1 MPIYGTLALE
11 QYAGTAP
18 VTGEL
23 AFEEWE
29 TDQAEALTLNYE
41 VEDTYRLEMLPA
53 ALHPAIPL
61 YAQITVRKHESS
73 PVGAFNL
80 AEVRLMTRA
89 GSHYGG
95 YTIGAFANTQESVE
109 FLRSRYGWAASL
121 GDVTLNQRHFGAHAH
136 VELDGRCVL
145 EMSLK
150 HPQPITPADLL
161 VTAGFHLAQ
170 VGSDL
175 RLIQSEPSYEIEMVQ
190 RGEPN
195 LTTLDSE
202 AFGDARVQARNP
214 IVATYLKGSFKLGRV
229 RYLIDP
235 TRPATEGTEQI

>member
-11 QYAGTAP
+11 EYAGAAP

-23 AFEEWE
+23 ADEEWE
-29 TDQAEALTLNYE
+29 TDQAEALTLSYE
-41 VEDTYRLEMLPA
+41 IEDTYRLEMLPA
-53 ALHPAIPL
+53 ALHPSIPL
-61 YAQITVRKHESS
+61 YAQIMVRSHGSS

-95 YTIGAFANTQESVE
+95 YTIGAFANTTESVE
-109 FLRSRYGWAASL
+109 FLRTRYGWAVSL
-121 GDVTLNQRHFGAHAH
+121 GDIALNQRHFGARAH
-136 VELDGRCVL
+136 VEVDGRCVL
-145 EMSLK
+145 DMSIV
-150 HPQPITPADLL
+150 HPQPITPGDFL
-161 VTAGFHLAQ
+161 VIAGFHLAR

-175 RLIQSEPSYEIEMVQ
+175 RLIQSEPSYEIAMIQ
-190 RGEPN
+190 RGKPQ
-195 LTTLDSE
+195 LTAIDTE
-202 AFGDARVQARNP
+202 AFGDARVRPQNP

-235 TRPATEGTEQI
+235 TRPATEGTERI